1 MLTEFNSP
9 STKNP
14 LVLNEMDIV
23 GYERIFD
30 STSYYEIASIHLGNG
45 ENKSDRIDNLDKKGV
60 YNVYIIRTG
69 QYGIYSF
76 GYRLRHGCVIA
87 DAAFLTIKHNS
98 KCHYGRSWHTNYEY
112 EIIPQD
118 IIMIDTHE
126 LCKDS
131 SERNVGEPIQKKSY
145 HIEASKIIRLCT
157 YEELYSAFAH
167 VYKRNVIHAIETNYT
182 CPYENICH
190 VIYGINLS
198 KDEGKLIVDFYTNEY
213 YFEHIRAKEYDVRVE
228 YDELR
233 KFRYSV
239 KLIIDGTKIEEVA
252 ILNKICDILRIKYN
266 IYICET
272 MDELTDN
279 EIESAT
285 AENFMLSD
293 VVGRANLGKY
303 VSKGEDFEIGKK
315 YRLFASTSY
324 GASSF
329 WTLRGDLAV
338 MFSEIDFDKCVLS
351 VIK

>member
-1 MLTEFNSP
+1 MLNEFNSP
-9 STKNP
+9 PAKHP
-14 LVLNEMDIV
+14 LVSNEMDIV

-69 QYGIYSF
+69 QYDIYSF
-76 GYRLRHGCVIA
+76 GYRLRYGCVIA

-98 KCHYGRSWHTNYEY
+98 KGYYSDYWHTNYEY

-131 SERNVGEPIQKKSY
+131 SERNFDEPIQKKSY
-145 HIEASKIIRLCT
+145 HIEASKIIRLCKF
-157 YEELYSAFAH
+157 EELYSAFAH
-167 VYKRNVIHAIETNYT
+167 VYKKDVKYVVETNDTLGYK
-182 CPYENICH
+182 NICH

-213 YFEHIRAKEYDVRVE
+213 YFEHIRAKEDDVRVE

-239 KLIIDGTKIEEVA
+239 KLIIDGTKIEEMA
-252 ILNKICDILRIKYN
+252 FLNEICDILSKKNYIS
-266 IYICET
+266 ICET
-272 MDELTDN
+272 VDELTDN

-285 AENFMLSD
+285 SENFLSTD
-293 VVGRANLGKY
+293 VVGRCNLGKSVY
-303 VSKGEDFEIGKK
+303 KGEDFEIGKK
-315 YRLFASTSY
+315 YRLFAGTPSITY
-324 GASSF
+324 DF
-329 WTLRGDLAV
+329 WTLSKDLAI

-351 VIK
+351 VMK

>member
-98 KCHYGRSWHTNYEY
+98 KCYCSDYWHTNYEY

-131 SERNVGEPIQKKSY
+131 SERNVDEPIQKKSY

-167 VYKRNVIHAIETNYT
+167 VYKPNVIHVVETNDT
-182 CPYENICH
+182 CPYQNICH

-213 YFEHIRAKEYDVRVE
+213 YFEHIRAKEDDVRVE

-233 KFRYSV
+233 KFRSSV
-239 KLIIDGTKIEEVA
+239 KLIIDGTKIEEMA
-252 ILNKICDILRIKYN
+252 FLNKICDILRIKY
-266 IYICET
+266 YISIFEVV
-272 MDELTDN
+272 DELTDN

-285 AENFMLSD
+285 AENFLLSD
-293 VVGRANLGKY
+293 VVGRANLGKN

-329 WTLRGDLAV
+329 WTLRGDLAI